1 MHKCREAPAPET
13 PVDIGRQENYEANDD
28 TVYEAG
34 EDIDLLKT
42 EKDLS
47 DSVQEIDLSRLAWL
61 ILHSFQSCVFD
72 LSIKHRGW
80 ASEIRSFSI
89 YLSTIRPGLTAG
101 VDMKE
106 AWREIQENQ

>member
-13 PVDIGRQENYEANDD
+13 PVDVGRQENYEANDD

-47 DSVQEIDLSRLAWL
+47 DSVQELDLSRLAWL
-61 ILHSFQSCVFD
+61 ILHSFQSFEFD
-72 LSIKHRGW
+72 LPSSIGVVHQKSGL
-80 ASEIRSFSI
+80 SI
-89 YLSTIRPGLTAG
+89 SICLLLGQALCLGSI
-101 VDMKE
+101 
-106 AWREIQENQ
+106 